1 MAQNMFEQYGIKEVA
16 DVQFEALEDDDR
28 LGVKKGDIVLYLDTL
43 KVSTIETTAEQ
54 TEATGGKGNVPLII
68 WDYGREVTLTL
79 EDALFSPASLAVMM
93 GGAGVEATTANPV
106 TVRYT
111 QDVASVDATN
121 SKIALEHKNLVASKD
136 AQGVDEYVVRI
147 LDMSAGARGVVK
159 ATTVQALEQ
168 ALAALGTDADTVID
182 EGVVTTIQAGHK
194 LKLFYDVKAGANTK
208 DAAYQ
213 ITIDS
218 QTFPGTYK
226 VYGDTVV
233 RNTNGADTAFQFVL
247 PKAKVGSEVT
257 FTMEA
262 AGDPTTFEMSLR
274 VLRTDDHEMIKLIK
288 YNLADE
294 DKSDKT

>member
-16 DVQFEALEDDDR
+16 DVQFEALEDDAR

-93 GGAGVEATTANPV
+93 GGAGVEAKTDAPV
-106 TVRYT
+106 VVRYT
-111 QDVASVDATN
+111 QDIAEFKATDKLDHTPKG
-121 SKIALEHKNLVASKD
+121 SIR
-136 AQGVDEYVVRI
+136 Y
-147 LDMSAGARGVVK
+147 LDMTAGTRGQVGSESAL
-159 ATTVQALEQ
+159 QAVSEL
-168 ALAALGTDADTVID
+168 V
-182 EGVVTTIQAGHK
+182 GHK
-194 LKLFYDVKAGANTK
+194 VKLFYDVEAGKNEA

-226 VYGDTVV
+226 VYGDTVA

-247 PKAKVGSEVT
+247 PKAKVSSEVT

-294 DKSDKT
+294 A